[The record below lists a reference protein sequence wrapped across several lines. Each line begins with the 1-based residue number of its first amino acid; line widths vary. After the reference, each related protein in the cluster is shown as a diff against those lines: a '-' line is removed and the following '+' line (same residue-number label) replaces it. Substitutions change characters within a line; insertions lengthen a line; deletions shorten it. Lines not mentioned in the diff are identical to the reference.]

1 MIMNSYVYLS
11 EIYDHV
17 NFVLALLINRPY
29 IVVAE
34 WLLSTPPNERMILT
48 AKHSRLNQ

>member
-1 MIMNSYVYLS
+1 MSDLVYLS

-17 NFVLALLINRPY
+17 NFVLALLINRQP

-34 WLLSTPPNERMILT
+34 WFLSTPPNERMLLT
-48 AKHSRLNQ
+48 VKHSRLNR